1 MNTLSDL
8 TKMGQVPIDMT
19 LDGLAAVR
27 RQEAADAISLADSQ
41 RKYLQEMQMDPL
53 RVKQQQTANDISLE
67 QLASQR
73 RGNREA
79 DFVSPVKMLSDY
91 KGYLAKAGDDDI
103 KLATQQAQQMA
114 FSRDPAVAERGRAL
128 LGATKEFLLQKQKD
142 AADLDKVRQQGA
154 DQRQLMQMQIDAGR
168 FDKAGKYAMSLE
180 SRLRMAKNAKEK
192 AEILEQGYQEAQAA
206 GDGNLAAIYLMRAQE
221 ARQRAAEDEANRM
234 AKPGQ
239 IDTPAVG
246 GLPAIPPPTAT
257 APIGG
262 GNPQQAPKAHSLV
275 DLRKMYPGRSD
286 ADIKAAYKAKF
297 GVEPQ

>member
-79 DFVSPVKMLSDY
+79 DFVSPVKMMADY

-168 FDKAGKYAMSLE
+168 FTKANKFGMSFAQQLAFE
-180 SRLRMAKNAKEK
+180 NDPVKKLTLIRSGM
-192 AEILEQGYQEAQAA
+192 AQAKDDAELQAMLPLLQEMERQIRQIAERKLNA
-206 GDGNLAAIYLMRAQE
+206 GAQ
-221 ARQRAAEDEANRM
+221 R
-234 AKPGQ
+234 PGAVD
-239 IDTPAVG
+239 IRELTNGGVPTAPDLSLTPPGTPAASDPYAG
-246 GLPAIPPPTAT
+246 FSIT
-257 APIGG
+257 
-262 GNPQQAPKAHSLV
+262 
-275 DLRKMYPGRSD
+275 RK
-286 ADIKAAYKAKF
+286 
-297 GVEPQ
+297 

>member
-73 RGNREA
+73 RVNREA
-79 DFVSPVKMLSDY
+79 DFVSSVKMMSDY

-114 FSRDPAVAERGRAL
+114 FSSDPVVSAKGQAL
-128 LGATKEFLLQKQKD
+128 LSATKEFLLQKQKD
-142 AADLDKVRQQGA
+142 TADLDKIRQQGA

-168 FDKAGKYAMSLE
+168 FTKANKFGLSFTQQLSFENDPVKKLTLIRSGM
-180 SRLRMAKNAKEK
+180 
-192 AEILEQGYQEAQAA
+192 AQAKDDPELQAMLPLLQEMERQIRPIAERKLNA
-206 GDGNLAAIYLMRAQE
+206 GAQ
-221 ARQRAAEDEANRM
+221 R
-234 AKPGQ
+234 PGAVD
-239 IDTPAVG
+239 IRELTNGGVPTAPDLSLTPPGTPAASDPYAG
-246 GLPAIPPPTAT
+246 FSIT
-257 APIGG
+257 
-262 GNPQQAPKAHSLV
+262 
-275 DLRKMYPGRSD
+275 RK
-286 ADIKAAYKAKF
+286 
-297 GVEPQ
+297 